1 MLKAKLETFIS
12 NRERIELFPEEIDY
26 AKKNQILG
34 DEIKVIEKSDASLFN
49 DAYIERSSKETEE
62 LVAEESVHFFDQ
74 PISFL
79 QQHKEQFIYIETSR
93 FNIIGIDSLCLEVD
107 DVFGTYEAML
117 GLRLQKKHE
126 KTIKDFL
133 ENELMD
139 INKSSLLFSQS
150 DGLWDFNFAING
162 IDGFHEDITIGEA
175 SKLVY
180 LFLFKLLMTIEEKQ

>member
-1 MLKAKLETFIS
+1 MLS
-12 NRERIELFPEEIDY
+12 
-26 AKKNQILG
+26 
-34 DEIKVIEKSDASLFN
+34 DEMKIIEKNDVSLFN
-49 DAYIERSSKETEE
+49 DSYIERSSKETEE
-62 LVAEESVHFFDQ
+62 LIAEESVQFFDQ

-79 QQHKEQFIYIETSR
+79 KKHKEQFIYIETSR

-133 ENELMD
+133 EIELMD
-139 INKSSLLFSQS
+139 KNKSSLLFSQA

-162 IDGFHEDITIGEA
+162 IDGFQEEMTISEA
-175 SKLVY
+175 CRLVY
-180 LFLFKLLMTIEEKQ
+180 LFLFKLIMTIEEKKQ